1 MKRLENK
8 IALISGAGGGIGS
21 AMARLFARE
30 GAAVVVNDV
39 GAEPAET
46 VCAAIRA
53 EGGRAMAAIAD
64 ISSAADVDRMFQA
77 AEREFGP
84 VNVLVNNAI
93 WSTCDTTIIEEDD
106 DVFDKTIAVCLK
118 GPYLCTK
125 RAIPAMQKAGGGS
138 IVTISSVNAL
148 LGVGETAYTAAK
160 GGLIAMMRLVAAEY
174 GGDKIRSN
182 VICPGTIETENCMN
196 YWKQYPAGYA
206 KLLDMYPIG
215 RIGKPEEVAAY
226 ALFLGSD
233 EAAFV
238 TGTVCVIDGGLL
250 AGKKFEVS

>member
-1 MKRLENK
+1 
-8 IALISGAGGGIGS
+8 
-21 AMARLFARE
+21 MAELFARE

-39 GAEPAET
+39 AVEAAEA
-46 VCAAIRA
+46 VCARIRGH
-53 EGGRAMAAIAD
+53 GGRAMAAVAD

-77 AEREFGP
+77 VERECGA

-93 WSTCDTTIIEEDD
+93 WSTGDTTIIEEDD
-106 DVFDKTIAVCLK
+106 AVFDKTIAVCLK

-125 RAIPAMQKAGGGS
+125 RAIGSMRKSGGGS

-174 GGDKIRSN
+174 GGDNIRSN

-206 KLLDMYPIG
+206 KLLDMYPLG

-226 ALFLGSD
+226 ALFLASN

-250 AGKKFEVS
+250 AGKKFEV